1 MTKLYEVIFLI
12 KKNKRAT
19 TKNPEYIGTYPLKC
33 GNGLPCNVILQK
45 PKGLDENVFPPK
57 VYNANDLSLIDT
69 LSVHTCFIT
78 FC

>member
-33 GNGLPCNVILQK
+33 GNGLSLQCNFAK
-45 PKGLDENVFPPK
+45 AER
-57 VYNANDLSLIDT
+57 T
-69 LSVHTCFIT
+69 
-78 FC
+78 